1 MDLIDQLESQIQI
14 LVIAA
19 HDMDQASA
27 ACAELEREEVSGP
40 LSKTLATAIA
50 VSYARPFTANTI
62 GRLGK
67 QWTPKSGTPEREIHD
82 WLLEERKKRYA
93 HTDKD
98 AMRSSSIAQTS
109 TGSRNSHSRSRERLF
124 PDKGPG

>member
-1 MDLIDQLESQIQI
+1 MTQDGPMDLIDQLESQIQI

-19 HDMDQASA
+19 HDMDQVSA

-40 LSKTLATAIA
+40 LSQALATAIA

-67 QWTPKSGTPEREIHD
+67 Q
-82 WLLEERKKRYA
+82 
-93 HTDKD
+93 
-98 AMRSSSIAQTS
+98 
-109 TGSRNSHSRSRERLF
+109 
-124 PDKGPG
+124 